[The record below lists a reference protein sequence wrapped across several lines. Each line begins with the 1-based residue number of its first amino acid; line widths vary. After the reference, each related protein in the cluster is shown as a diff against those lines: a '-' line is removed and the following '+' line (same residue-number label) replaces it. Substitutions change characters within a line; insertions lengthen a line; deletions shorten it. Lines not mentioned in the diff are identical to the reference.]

1 MSTNE
6 NYLRKNLKDDN
17 DSSVW
22 RIIKNTQYEDIIA
35 NINHKS
41 NDVKTHLNIL
51 LDESKRDKIH
61 KRTKII
67 SSNLKKN
74 SSESMLFEKEISTNS
89 KILLSKIGKHIKYI
103 KKSTN
108 EISKLNEIFLERPSN
123 NESNIQNNNLQ
134 TKEY

>member
-1 MSTNE
+1 MIFISFP
-6 NYLRKNLKDDN
+6 YI
-17 DSSVW
+17 SV
-22 RIIKNTQYEDIIA
+22 YSHEDIIT

-51 LDESKRDKIH
+51 LDERKREKTY

-67 SSNLKKN
+67 SSEL
-74 SSESMLFEKEISTNS
+74 MLFEKEISTNS
-89 KILLSKIGKHIKYI
+89 KLLLSKIGKHIKYL

-108 EISKLNEIFLERPSN
+108 EISRLNEIFLERSSN

>member
-1 MSTNE
+1 MIFISFP
-6 NYLRKNLKDDN
+6 YI
-17 DSSVW
+17 SV
-22 RIIKNTQYEDIIA
+22 YSHEDIIT

-74 SSESMLFEKEISTNS
+74 SSESMLFEKEISQNS

-103 KKSTN
+103 KNQQMKY
-108 EISKLNEIFLERPSN
+108 
-123 NESNIQNNNLQ
+123 QN
-134 TKEY
+134 

>member
-61 KRTKII
+61 KRSKII

-74 SSESMLFEKEISTNS
+74 SSESMLFEKEISPNS
-89 KILLSKIGKHIKYI
+89 KILL
-103 KKSTN
+103 
-108 EISKLNEIFLERPSN
+108 
-123 NESNIQNNNLQ
+123 
-134 TKEY
+134 